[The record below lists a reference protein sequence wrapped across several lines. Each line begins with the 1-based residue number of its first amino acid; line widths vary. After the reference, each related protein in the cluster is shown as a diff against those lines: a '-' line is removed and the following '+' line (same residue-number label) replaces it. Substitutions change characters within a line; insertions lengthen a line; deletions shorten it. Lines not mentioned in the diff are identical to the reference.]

1 MGARGST
8 WEPRACCPHV
18 YAHRGRH
25 FNVDEENRIPAF
37 RRALRRFNGFEC
49 DIRLSRDGIPVVIH
63 DATLRRTH
71 DDVRRVC
78 KLNANELQR
87 LGVPTLAEA
96 LLLLVTH
103 RTARIIIDIK
113 VNERALLL
121 QTLLLARGLGVRED
135 NITFLVWHALC
146 ARPSTTAT
154 ILRAVDNVF
163 ESSYTHTDGVAC
175 KYSGDAQ
182 NQRCIET
189 ALGRA
194 QIVNMW
200 TPDDTLSREMI
211 DTYRLRAGCTF
222 TVGH

>member
-1 MGARGST
+1 MGAHGSRVQST
-8 WEPRACCPHV
+8 RM
-18 YAHRGRH
+18 YAHKGRH
-25 FNVDEENRIPAF
+25 SNAGGENRIPAF
-37 RRALRRFNGFEC
+37 RRALRHFDGFEC

-71 DDVRRVC
+71 NDVRHVS
-78 KLNANELQR
+78 KLNASELQH
-87 LGVPTLAEA
+87 LGVPTLAET

-135 NITFLVWHALC
+135 NITFLVWHALR
-146 ARPSTTAT
+146 ARPPTTAT

-163 ESSYTHTDGVAC
+163 ESSYPHTDGVAC

-189 ALGRA
+189 ALGCA

-200 TPDDTLSREMI
+200 TPDDTLSREMV
-211 DTYRLRAGCTF
+211 DTYRLRAGCSF
-222 TVGH
+222 TVGR